1 MSFIFSEYTTS
12 QRKQYINSKQV
23 YEHYIKKKNE
33 YFMNFNLS
41 MYWRKSAGK
50 AYLTKKHSSSNRV
63 TSLGVKSE
71 ETIKIYDDFVQHKKI
86 LKEEISA
93 LEVKLDKARKLNKI
107 EFLTRTPSALVE
119 IYQKI
124 NELKLDDKMIL
135 IGTNALYAYE
145 SHCALFV
152 EDEQLATEDI
162 DLLAKENKELSVI
175 FREVLP
181 KGKLSSFI
189 KLIDKSF
196 EQDKNI
202 PYRFRNKKG
211 VLLEVI
217 SPTNSKKI
225 IKPNSFM
232 DILDLEMQGMQWLEN
247 SRIFKSMVVGE
258 DGKMAILSTIHPL
271 EYAVYKHWLSLQL
284 DRNIHKKNRDIEQS
298 KLVSKLIGEYMVN
311 IEIEDELKNMKHFN
325 KRVIDRYIKE
335 IYSDFNN
342 L

>member
-1 MSFIFSEYTTS
+1 MNFLLSEYTSS

-23 YEHYIKKKNE
+23 YEHYIDKKNE
-33 YFMNFNLS
+33 YYLNYNIS
-41 MYWRKSAGK
+41 MYWRKSGDK
-50 AYLTKKHSSSNRV
+50 EYLTKKSSSLNRV

-71 ETIKIYDDFVQHKKI
+71 ETVKIYEDFLEHKEALKLELTTLEEKLEKI
-86 LKEEISA
+86 
-93 LEVKLDKARKLNKI
+93 RKLNKI
-107 EFLTRTPSALVE
+107 EFLTRVPYELIE

-162 DLLAKENKELSVI
+162 DLLSKDSKELSVV

-181 KGKLSSFI
+181 KGKLTSLL

-196 EQDKNI
+196 EQDKKL

-211 VLLEVI
+211 VLLEII
-217 SPTNSKKI
+217 SPSHPKKN
-225 IKPNSFM
+225 IKENSFM

-247 SRIFKSMVVGE
+247 SRIFKSMVIGE
-258 DGKMAILSTIHPL
+258 NGKCAILSTIHPL
-271 EYAVYKHWLSLQL
+271 EYAVHKNWLSKQL
-284 DRNIHKKNRDIEQS
+284 DRNIHKKNRDHKQSLLVTELIE
-298 KLVSKLIGEYMVN
+298 KYMVN
-311 IEIEDELKNMKHFN
+311 IDIEDELKKMRHF
-325 KRVIDRYIKE
+325 KKDVVESYISE
-335 IYSDFNN
+335 V

>member
-1 MSFIFSEYTTS
+1 MNFLLSEYTSS

-23 YEHYIKKKNE
+23 YEYYIDKKNE
-33 YFMNFNLS
+33 YYLNYNIS
-41 MYWRKSAGK
+41 MYWRKSGDK
-50 AYLTKKHSSSNRV
+50 EYLTKKSSSLNRV

-71 ETIKIYDDFVQHKKI
+71 ETVKIYEDFLEHKEALKLELTTLEEKLEKI
-86 LKEEISA
+86 
-93 LEVKLDKARKLNKI
+93 RKLNKI
-107 EFLTRTPSALVE
+107 EFLTRVPSELIE

-162 DLLAKENKELSVI
+162 DLLSKDSKELSVV

-181 KGKLSSFI
+181 KGKLTSLL

-196 EQDKNI
+196 EQDKKL

-211 VLLEVI
+211 VLLEII
-217 SPTNSKKI
+217 SPSHPKKN
-225 IKPNSFM
+225 IKENSFM

-247 SRIFKSMVVGE
+247 SRIFKSMVIGE
-258 DGKMAILSTIHPL
+258 NGKCAILSTIHPL
-271 EYAVYKHWLSLQL
+271 EYAVHKNWLSKQL
-284 DRNIHKKNRDIEQS
+284 DRNIHKKNRDHKQSLLVTELIE
-298 KLVSKLIGEYMVN
+298 KYMVN
-311 IEIEDELKNMKHFN
+311 IDIEDELKKMRHF
-325 KRVIDRYIKE
+325 KKDVVESYISE
-335 IYSDFNN
+335 V

>member
-1 MSFIFSEYTTS
+1 MNFNFTEYSSS
-12 QRKQYINSKQV
+12 QLKQYINSKQI
-23 YEHYIKKKNE
+23 YEHYIEKKNE
-33 YFMNFNLS
+33 YFMNYNLS
-41 MYWRKSAGK
+41 MYWRESKGK
-50 AYLTKKHSSSNRV
+50 EYLTKKHSSSNRV

-71 ETIKIYDDFVQHKKI
+71 ETINIYQDFLQHKEALKI
-86 LKEEISA
+86 EISM
-93 LEVKLDKARKLNKI
+93 LEEKLDKIRKLNRI
-107 EFLTRTPSALVE
+107 ELLTRVPSALVQ

-145 SHCALFV
+145 AYCGLFI

-162 DLLAKENKELSVI
+162 DLLAKESKELSVI

-181 KGKLSSFI
+181 QGKLTSLI

-196 EQDKNI
+196 EQDKNL

-217 SPTNSKKI
+217 SPTNSKKVV
-225 IKPNSFM
+225 KQNSFM

-258 DGKMAILSTIHPL
+258 DGKIAILSTIHPL
-271 EYAVYKHWLSLQL
+271 EYAIYKHWLSSQL
-284 DRNIHKKNRDIEQS
+284 DRNIHKKNRDYQQS
-298 KLVSKLIGEYMVN
+298 ELVTKLIQEYMVN
-311 IEIEDELKNMKHFN
+311 IDIEDELVKLKHFN
-325 KRVIDRYIKE
+325 KEVIDSYRKSILL
-335 IYSDFNN
+335 N
-342 L
+342 